1 VDGLLLDLQQS
12 GLGQAMRSSRWLYPA
27 VNTAHILGL
36 ALMFGSLV
44 VLHLRTLGLSRGP
57 ELASLDRLVTPIAA
71 TGLAL
76 AIASGAAMFSTDAV
90 KYAAST
96 LFVTKMALVAAG
108 ILNVAWLKRQRA
120 AKPAALVSLIVWVA
134 VIVCGRLLGYT

>member
-1 VDGLLLDLQQS
+1 MDGLLLDLQQS
-12 GLGQAMRSSRWLYPA
+12 GLGQAMRSWRWLYPA

-44 VLHLRTLGLSRGP
+44 VLHLRTLALSRGP
-57 ELASLDRLVTPIAA
+57 DLASLDRLVTPIAA

-76 AIASGAAMFSTDAV
+76 AITSGAAMFSTDAV

-134 VIVCGRLLGYT
+134 VIVCGRLLGYI

>member
-1 VDGLLLDLQQS
+1 MDGLLLDLQQS

-134 VIVCGRLLGYT
+134 VIVCGRLLGYI

>member
-44 VLHLRTLGLSRGP
+44 VLHLRTLALSRGP
-57 ELASLDRLVTPIAA
+57 DLASLDRLVTPIAA

-96 LFVTKMALVAAG
+96 LLVTKMALVAAG

>member
-1 VDGLLLDLQQS
+1 MDGLLLDLQQS

-44 VLHLRTLGLSRGP
+44 VLHLRTLALSRGP
-57 ELASLDRLVTPIAA
+57 DLASLDRLVTPIAA

>member
-1 VDGLLLDLQQS
+1 MDGLLLDLQQS

-44 VLHLRTLGLSRGP
+44 VLHLRTLALSRGP
-57 ELASLDRLVTPIAA
+57 DLASLDRLVTPIAA

-76 AIASGAAMFSTDAV
+76 AITSGAAMFSTDAV

>member
-1 VDGLLLDLQQS
+1 MDGLLLDLQQS

-57 ELASLDRLVTPIAA
+57 DLASLDRLVTPIAA